1 MQVPLGYVV
10 LSRLEPIE
18 ASSQENALALTA
30 SLRLDDERL
39 RLAVIELLFERF
51 EVPWQQIS
59 LRKEVEVLPEVLL
72 HCNQVLSQ

>member
-51 EVPWQQIS
+51 EVPW
-59 LRKEVEVLPEVLL
+59 
-72 HCNQVLSQ
+72 